1 MVVEARCNPR
11 REQMTIVLNSRAG
24 NLSRDAKFRPGE
36 IVMANI
42 VNGIEIRHATG
53 KFRPCVIV
61 EAPEHGCLTVA
72 GLTLRAITKKG
83 DSRMEISDKQGC
95 GLHGRSF
102 LFGRHL
108 TRVSR
113 IDVGDHLGWLS
124 AVDAVKL
131 AHVYRLAANW
141 MMIDDRAVA

>member
-1 MVVEARCNPR
+1 
-11 REQMTIVLNSRAG
+11 MTIVLNSRER

-42 VNGIEIRHATG
+42 VNGIENRHASG

-61 EAPEHGCLTVA
+61 EAPEHGCLMVA
-72 GLTLRAITKKG
+72 GLTSRALTKKG
-83 DSRMEISDKQGC
+83 DSRMEICDKQEC

-102 LFGRHL
+102 LYGRHL

-124 AVDAVKL
+124 TGDAVKL
-131 AHVYRLAANW
+131 ADVYRLATNW
-141 MMIDDRAVA
+141 MMNDGRTVD